1 MAGGASAAVVA
12 RRTVNARK
20 RETLKPM
27 IQQLF
32 DEANVDGDIYIN
44 EKEMKIAL
52 SRYTKEHKTVSRGAT
67 LNATKFK
74 KAVLRYGRGSKELD
88 FDAFSN
94 LIYDMHANPRD
105 YFNDPP
111 PTPYTGS
118 MLGANKKLP
127 YQDEVF
133 HTYYAPSVVGT
144 VALIIMANFIVN
156 VIEKEI
162 DADPDNPRYP
172 EFWANADNAFNII
185 FIIELFANIYSTG
198 GPIRRFW
205 ASGWNVFDT
214 VIVTVS
220 FLTMINALQPPLDQ
234 LKLLRAFRVFR
245 LFKRVKA
252 LNQIIVSLFNS
263 IPGVSNAFLVLF
275 IFFCI
280 YSILAV
286 EIFRNFGMRGV
297 YRTYDAATS
306 EVKHVDATTPRGL
319 NAGLEYYGTFMKA
332 MFTMFQ
338 LMTTDS
344 WTEGISRPLFFGF
357 SNSLTVNAIVTGAF
371 FVSFSILT
379 SIVIIN
385 IVVAVLLDNF
395 VDDSGS
401 SFPPPDDDDDDD
413 HVTLRG
419 EKKTSKVA
427 PAPPADTLESLP
439 INKRASAAD
448 HTDGGSA
455 ASSSDFFGEGAVRWV
470 TVPTEQL
477 LSSLTALTT
486 ALVERKAKMNAMQK
500 ELDTLSA
507 AFGMPRRSRPHP
519 LTPRTLQLNMGEN
532 ILKEG
537 NSSAGAQSAG
547 SAAREDSPDSVS
559 TIAQEEDNNPIKKLE
574 EPSA

>member
-1 MAGGASAAVVA
+1 
-12 RRTVNARK
+12 
-20 RETLKPM
+20 M

-111 PTPYTGS
+111 PTPYKGS

-133 HTYYAPSVVGT
+133 NTYYAPSVVGT
-144 VALIIMANFIVN
+144 VALIIMANFLVN

-263 IPGVSNAFLVLF
+263 IPGVSNAFFVLF

-297 YRTYDAATS
+297 YRTYDAAAG
-306 EVKHVDATTPRGL
+306 EVNHVDATTPRGL

-338 LMTTDS
+338 VMTTDS

-379 SIVIIN
+379 GIVIIN
-385 IVVAVLLDNF
+385 IVVAVLLDKF

-401 SFPPPDDDDDDD
+401 SFPPPDDDDDDDD

-427 PAPPADTLESLP
+427 PAPPADTLESSP

-477 LSSLTALTT
+477 LASLIALTT
-486 ALVERKAKMNAMQK
+486 TLVERKAKMNAMQK

-507 AFGMPRRSRPHP
+507 AFGISRRSRPHP
-519 LTPRTLQLNMGEN
+519 LTPRTLQLSMGEN

-559 TIAQEEDNNPIKKLE
+559 TIAQDEDNNPIKKLE

>member
-1 MAGGASAAVVA
+1 MAGGASAAVTA
-12 RRTVNARK
+12 RRSVNAKK
-20 RETLKPM
+20 REKLKPM
-27 IQQLF
+27 VQQLF

-52 SRYTKEHKTVSRGAT
+52 SRYIKEHKTVSRGAT

-74 KAVLRYGRGSKELD
+74 KAVLRYGRGSKELEY
-88 FDAFSN
+88 DAFSN

-111 PTPYTGS
+111 PTPHKGS

-133 HTYYAPSVVGT
+133 NTYYAPSVVGA
-144 VALIIMANFIVN
+144 VALIIVANFLVN

-172 EFWANADNAFNII
+172 EFWANADTVFNII

-205 ASGWNVFDT
+205 AVGWNVFDT

-220 FLTMINALQPPLDQ
+220 FLTMINALKPPGDQ

-252 LNQIIVSLFNS
+252 LNQIVVSLFNS
-263 IPGVSNAFLVLF
+263 IPGVSNAFFVLF

-286 EIFRNFGMRGV
+286 EIFRNFGVRGV
-297 YRTYDAATS
+297 YRTYDAATG
-306 EVKHVDATTPRGL
+306 EVTHVDATTPRGL

-338 LMTTDS
+338 VMTTDS
-344 WTEGISRPLFFGF
+344 WTEGISRPLIFGF
-357 SNSLTVNAIVTGAF
+357 SNSLTVNAIVTGVF

-379 SIVIIN
+379 GIVIIN
-385 IVVAVLLDNF
+385 IVVAVLLDKF
-395 VDDSGS
+395 VDDADQS
-401 SFPPPDDDDDDD
+401 PLPPDDDEDD
-413 HVTLRG
+413 HVIHKG
-419 EKKTSKVA
+419 EMNTSKVA
-427 PAPPADTLESLP
+427 PAPPVDTPESSP
-439 INKRASAAD
+439 INERASAAG
-448 HTDGGSA
+448 HTDDGSA
-455 ASSSDFFGEGAVRWV
+455 ASSSEFVGEGAVRWV

-477 LSSLTALTT
+477 LASLIALTT
-486 ALVERKAKMNAMQK
+486 TLVERKAKMNAMQK

-507 AFGMPRRSRPHP
+507 AFGIPRRSKTQL

-532 ILKEG
+532 MKEET
-537 NSSAGAQSAG
+537 SSAGAQSAR

-559 TIAQEEDNNPIKKLE
+559 TIAQEEDPAT
-574 EPSA
+574 PCSS

>member
-1 MAGGASAAVVA
+1 MAGGASAAVTA
-12 RRTVNARK
+12 RRSVNAKK
-20 RETLKPM
+20 REKLKPM
-27 IQQLF
+27 VQQLF

-111 PTPYTGS
+111 PTPYKGS

-133 HTYYAPSVVGT
+133 NTYYAPSVVGT
-144 VALIIMANFIVN
+144 VALIIMANFLVN

-220 FLTMINALQPPLDQ
+220 FLTMINALKPPGDQ

-252 LNQIIVSLFNS
+252 LNQIVVSLFNS
-263 IPGVSNAFLVLF
+263 IPGVSNAFFVLF

-297 YRTYDAATS
+297 YRTYDAATG

-338 LMTTDS
+338 VMTTDS
-344 WTEGISRPLFFGF
+344 WTEGISRPLIFGF
-357 SNSLTVNAIVTGAF
+357 SNSLTVNAIVTGVF

-379 SIVIIN
+379 GIVIIN
-385 IVVAVLLDNF
+385 IVVAVLLDKF
-395 VDDSGS
+395 VDNADQS
-401 SFPPPDDDDDDD
+401 PLPPDDDEDD
-413 HVTLRG
+413 HVIHKG
-419 EKKTSKVA
+419 EKNTSKVA
-427 PAPPADTLESLP
+427 PAPPVDTPESSP
-439 INKRASAAD
+439 INERASAAG
-448 HTDGGSA
+448 HTDDGSA
-455 ASSSDFFGEGAVRWV
+455 ASSSEFVGEGAVRWV

-477 LSSLTALTT
+477 LASLIALTT
-486 ALVERKAKMNAMQK
+486 TLVERKAKMNAMQK

-507 AFGMPRRSRPHP
+507 AFGIPRRSKTQL

-532 ILKEG
+532 MKEET
-537 NSSAGAQSAG
+537 SSAGAQSAR

-559 TIAQEEDNNPIKKLE
+559 TIAQEEDPAT
-574 EPSA
+574 PFSS

>member
-1 MAGGASAAVVA
+1 
-12 RRTVNARK
+12 
-20 RETLKPM
+20 
-27 IQQLF
+27 
-32 DEANVDGDIYIN
+32 
-44 EKEMKIAL
+44 MKIAL

-74 KAVLRYGRGSKELD
+74 KAVLRYGRGSKELE

-94 LIYDMHANPRD
+94 LFYDMYANPSD

-111 PTPYTGS
+111 PTPYKGS

-133 HTYYAPSVVGT
+133 NTYHAPRVVGT
-144 VALIIMANFIVN
+144 VALIIMANFLVN

-172 EFWANADNAFNII
+172 EFWANADNVFNII

-220 FLTMINALQPPLDQ
+220 FLTMIDALKPPLDQ

-263 IPGVSNAFLVLF
+263 IPGVSNAFFVMF

-280 YSILAV
+280 YSILTV

-297 YRTYDAATS
+297 YRTYDAATG

-338 LMTTDS
+338 VMTTDS

-470 TVPTEQL
+470 AVPTEQL

-519 LTPRTLQLNMGEN
+519 MTPRTLQLNMGEN

-537 NSSAGAQSAG
+537 NSSVGAQSAG

>member
-1 MAGGASAAVVA
+1 
-12 RRTVNARK
+12 
-20 RETLKPM
+20 M

-385 IVVAVLLDNF
+385 IVVAVLLDKF

-413 HVTLRG
+413 HVTLRK

-507 AFGMPRRSRPHP
+507 ASGMPRRSRPHP

-537 NSSAGAQSAG
+537 NSSVGAQSAG

>member
-1 MAGGASAAVVA
+1 
-12 RRTVNARK
+12 
-20 RETLKPM
+20 
-27 IQQLF
+27 
-32 DEANVDGDIYIN
+32 
-44 EKEMKIAL
+44 
-52 SRYTKEHKTVSRGAT
+52 VSRGAT

-172 EFWANADNAFNII
+172 EFWANADTAFNII

-338 LMTTDS
+338 VMTTDS

-379 SIVIIN
+379 GIVIIN
-385 IVVAVLLDNF
+385 IVVAVLLDKF

-507 AFGMPRRSRPHP
+507 ASGMPRRSRPHP
-519 LTPRTLQLNMGEN
+519 LTPRTLQLSMGEN